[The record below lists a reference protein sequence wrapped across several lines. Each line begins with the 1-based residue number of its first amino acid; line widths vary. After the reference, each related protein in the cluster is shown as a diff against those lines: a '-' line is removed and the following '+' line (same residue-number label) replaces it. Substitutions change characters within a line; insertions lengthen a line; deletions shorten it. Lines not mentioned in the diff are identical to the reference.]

1 MRTSLLFSP
10 FRFVK
15 DLNLAGRVRQRE
27 HQEKKSHMN
36 MNPLNPR
43 FKARHQSNIAAW
55 RSRMRI

>member
-1 MRTSLLFSP
+1 MTSILFFS

-27 HQEKKSHMN
+27 HQEKKTHMK
-36 MNPLNPR
+36 MNPLNPQ